1 MAPPAQEA
9 PLLSEYLTPGCIC
22 VFLMIATTVPKGI
35 CSMHIYEA
43 SPDKDY
49 HILKDAI
56 ISKKFSFIFM
66 LMNTIFLSKP
76 NWFAWAS
83 IKALNSLE
91 CRGPLQKGL

>member
-1 MAPPAQEA
+1 
-9 PLLSEYLTPGCIC
+9 
-22 VFLMIATTVPKGI
+22 MIATTVPKGL
-35 CSMHIYEA
+35 CSMHIYET

-76 NWFAWAS
+76 NWFAWAP

-91 CRGPLQKGL
+91 LRGPLQKGL

>member
-1 MAPPAQEA
+1 
-9 PLLSEYLTPGCIC
+9 
-22 VFLMIATTVPKGI
+22 MIATTVPKGLYSI
-35 CSMHIYEA
+35 HIYET
-43 SPDKDY
+43 SPDKDD

-76 NWFAWAS
+76 NWFAWAP

-91 CRGPLQKGL
+91 LRGPLQKGL

>member
-1 MAPPAQEA
+1 
-9 PLLSEYLTPGCIC
+9 
-22 VFLMIATTVPKGI
+22 MIATAVPNRL
-35 CSMHIYEA
+35 CSMHIYET

-76 NWFAWAS
+76 NWFA
-83 IKALNSLE
+83 
-91 CRGPLQKGL
+91 

>member
-1 MAPPAQEA
+1 
-9 PLLSEYLTPGCIC
+9 
-22 VFLMIATTVPKGI
+22 
-35 CSMHIYEA
+35 MHIYET

-76 NWFAWAS
+76 NWFAWAP

-91 CRGPLQKGL
+91 L